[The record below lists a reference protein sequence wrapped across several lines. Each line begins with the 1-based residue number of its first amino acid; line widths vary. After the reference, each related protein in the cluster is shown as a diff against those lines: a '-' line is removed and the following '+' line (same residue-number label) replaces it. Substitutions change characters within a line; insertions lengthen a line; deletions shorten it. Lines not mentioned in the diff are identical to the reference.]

1 MFAPEAYVKAL
12 GRHAAEIKSKK
23 LVIVSFDTLPEQ
35 LKLLKEGYASVL
47 IGQRP
52 YKIGIEVINALN
64 DLAAGKKVPAVVDTG
79 TDVVDQSNV
88 DQYLKK

>member
-1 MFAPEAYVKAL
+1 
-12 GRHAAEIKSKK
+12 
-23 LVIVSFDTLPEQ
+23 
-35 LKLLKEGYASVL
+35 
-47 IGQRP
+47 
-52 YKIGIEVINALN
+52 LN